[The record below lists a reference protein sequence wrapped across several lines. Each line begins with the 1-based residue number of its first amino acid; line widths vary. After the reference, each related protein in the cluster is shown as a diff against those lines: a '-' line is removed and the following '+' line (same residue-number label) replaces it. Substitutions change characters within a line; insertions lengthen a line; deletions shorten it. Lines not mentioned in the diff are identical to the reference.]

1 MFVVDD
7 MALAAAMAEMTAASA
22 GAAGAATAAAPTL
35 TSLAPT
41 VAGATE
47 AGTAGA
53 SALAAN
59 AAPAALNPAT
69 TMAAGNAAPGG
80 YASILQ
86 PLNAA
91 PAGFGASPGQ
101 LGSGLSGAANPALPA
116 GNMMAP
122 VTPNGGLPLGMTS
135 APGTEFGL
143 APGAPM
149 APGSGMSGSGAFATS
164 PGNGVPGVP
173 AKGGA
178 SLKPEQVAQLNK
190 LMNNQDQRTAA
201 PPAAPAPPAAKGN
214 ISPASLSTP
223 ALSTNRASLAQIL
236 GIK

>member
-1 MFVVDD
+1 
-7 MALAAAMAEMTAASA
+7 
-22 GAAGAATAAAPTL
+22 
-35 TSLAPT
+35 
-41 VAGATE
+41 
-47 AGTAGA
+47 
-53 SALAAN
+53 
-59 AAPAALNPAT
+59 
-69 TMAAGNAAPGG
+69 
-80 YASILQ
+80 
-86 PLNAA
+86 
-91 PAGFGASPGQ
+91 
-101 LGSGLSGAANPALPA
+101 
-116 GNMMAP
+116 
-122 VTPNGGLPLGMTS
+122 
-135 APGTEFGL
+135 
-143 APGAPM
+143 M

>member
-1 MFVVDD
+1 
-7 MALAAAMAEMTAASA
+7 
-22 GAAGAATAAAPTL
+22 
-35 TSLAPT
+35 
-41 VAGATE
+41 
-47 AGTAGA
+47 
-53 SALAAN
+53 
-59 AAPAALNPAT
+59 
-69 TMAAGNAAPGG
+69 
-80 YASILQ
+80 
-86 PLNAA
+86 
-91 PAGFGASPGQ
+91 
-101 LGSGLSGAANPALPA
+101 
-116 GNMMAP
+116 MMAP